1 MSAPPAANLC
11 LRLDARASAGLQ
23 TQIYAGVRRAILD
36 GVIGPGTRLTSSR
49 ALAID
54 LEVSRAT
61 TLLAYEQLLAEGYLT
76 TRRGSGTFVAHELP
90 DDLPQ
95 ARRAAPSRLQRH
107 PPISRRGA
115 AMAAVPP
122 TAVRGTGPPRAFR
135 IGTPGLDLFPVRL
148 WAQLVNRRL
157 RAVTRGQL
165 DYCNLAGL
173 PALREAIADRVRTAR
188 GTECVADQVIV
199 VAGAQ
204 RGIELACQVLLDPGD
219 EVCLEEPG
227 YPGARS
233 ALVAAGATIRP
244 VRVDD
249 NGLVVDQLARHGG
262 ARLVYVTPSHQF
274 PLGGQMSLPRRLAL
288 LQWAARA
295 RAWVIEDDY
304 DSEFRYGT
312 RPIPC
317 LHGLDTDN
325 RVIYV
330 GSFSKSLFPALRMGF
345 LIVPL
350 DLRDSLLAARLAADV
365 HPPWLDQAVLADF
378 MEGGH
383 FDRHV
388 RRMRAAYRERL
399 DALSEAAERL
409 CGGALR
415 LRPVRTGLHAIADL
429 EGADD
434 ERVFHEAAARGVEVM
449 PLSWYFNRKPARAN
463 GLVLGFAPVRPDAL
477 GTGMEQLAVAIDV
490 ARRATVG
497 PNAVVPIDASLKV

>member
-1 MSAPPAANLC
+1 MTSPRAASLC
-11 LRLDARASAGLQ
+11 LRLDGRSRAGLQ

-36 GVIGPGTRLTSSR
+36 GVVGPGTRLSSSR
-49 ALAID
+49 ALALD

-76 TRRGSGTFVAHELP
+76 TRPGSGTFVAHELP
-90 DDLPQ
+90 DDLPR
-95 ARRAAPSRLQRH
+95 ARRVSAPRLQRH

-115 AMAAVPP
+115 AMAAVPL
-122 TAVRGTGPPRAFR
+122 TAVRGAGPPLAFR
-135 IGTPGLDLFPVRL
+135 IGSPGLDLFPVRL
-148 WAQLVNRRL
+148 WTQLVNRRL
-157 RAVTRGQL
+157 RRVTRGQL

-249 NGLVVDQLARHGG
+249 HGLVVDQLARHKA

-274 PLGGQMSLPRRLAL
+274 PLGAQMSLPRRLAL

-345 LIVPL
+345 LVVPL
-350 DLRDSLLAARLAADV
+350 DLRDSLVAARLAADV

-388 RRMRAAYRERL
+388 RRMLAAYRERL
-399 DALSEAAERL
+399 EAVTESADRL
-409 CGGALR
+409 CGGVLR
-415 LRPVRTGLHAIADL
+415 LRQVRTGLHAIADL

-434 ERVFHEAAARGVEVM
+434 ERVFHEATARGVEVM

-477 GTGMEQLAVAIDV
+477 RTGMEQLAVAIEA
-490 ARRATVG
+490 ARRATG
-497 PNAVVPIDASLKV
+497 YRFPGSAG

>member
-1 MSAPPAANLC
+1 MPSPPAANLC
-11 LRLDARASAGLQ
+11 LRLDARSSAGLQ
-23 TQIYAGVRRAILD
+23 TQVYAGVRRAILD
-36 GVIGPGTRLTSSR
+36 GVVAPGTRLSSSR
-49 ALAID
+49 ALALD
-54 LEVSRAT
+54 LGVSRAT

-76 TRRGSGTFVAHELP
+76 TRPGSGTFVAHELP

-95 ARRAAPSRLQRH
+95 VRRSAPPRSQRH

-115 AMAAVPP
+115 AMAAVPL
-122 TAVRGTGPPRAFR
+122 TAGRGPGPPRAFR

-148 WAQLVNRRL
+148 WTQLVNRRL
-157 RAVTRGQL
+157 RSVTRGQL
-165 DYCNLAGL
+165 DYCNLSGL

-219 EVCLEEPG
+219 EVCLEEPA

-233 ALVAAGATIRP
+233 ALVGAGATIRP
-244 VRVDD
+244 VRVDEH
-249 NGLVVDQLARHGG
+249 GLVVDQLARHAG
-262 ARLVYVTPSHQF
+262 ARMVFVTPSHQF
-274 PLGGQMSLPRRLAL
+274 PLGVQMSLPRRLAL

-295 RAWVIEDDY
+295 RAWVVEDDY

-325 RVIYV
+325 RVIYI
-330 GSFSKSLFPALRMGF
+330 GSFSKSLFPALRLGF
-345 LIVPL
+345 MIVPL
-350 DLRDSLLAARLAADV
+350 DLRDSLVAARLAADV

-378 MEGGH
+378 MTDGH
-383 FDRHV
+383 FERHV

-399 DALSEAAERL
+399 EALTEAVDRL

-415 LRPVRTGLHAIADL
+415 LREVRTGLHAIADL

-434 ERVFHEAAARGVEVM
+434 ERVFQEATARGVEVM
-449 PLSWYFNRKPARAN
+449 PLSWYFNRQPARTN

-477 GTGMEQLAVAIDV
+477 RTGMEQLTAAIEV
-490 ARRATVG
+490 ARRATAG
-497 PNAVVPIDASLKV
+497 PPRLRRSAGG